1 MRRFSVSLAS
11 FISYQ
16 VVISMDSRE
25 IRQAFLDFFAAKQHA
40 IVDSS
45 SLVPDNDPTL
55 LFTNAGMV
63 QFKEALAFRENRGYT
78 RAVSCQR
85 CVRAGGKHNDLDNVG
100 YTARHHTF
108 FEMLGN
114 FSFGD
119 YFKRDAIFFAWEFL
133 TEVVKLPPERLWV
146 TVHESDDEAE
156 DIWVNEIGFDKN
168 RVTRLGD
175 DDNFWTMGDTGP
187 CGPSSE
193 IFYDHG
199 EDVPGGPPGSKDG
212 ELDRYI
218 EIWNL
223 VFTQFDKS
231 ADGTLTPLPK
241 PCVDTGMGFERLAA
255 VLQGVHNNYDIDL
268 FKALIARAGELLN
281 CKDLEN
287 DSLKVISD
295 HIRASAF
302 LIADG
307 VLPSNEGRGYVMR
320 RIIRRALR
328 QGHKLQSKGPFFHK
342 MVGEL
347 VNQMGDAYPILKST
361 QAQIEKVLLKEEE
374 QFELTLDQ
382 GMKILNE
389 AIGQLQGD
397 VIPGSV
403 VFKLYDTYGFP
414 TDLTNDI
421 AREKNLS
428 IDMDGFEVEM
438 DAQRARA
445 RAASKFGS
453 IDVDNF
459 KVDDVT
465 KFVGY
470 ESLIG
475 ESVVSH
481 LFQNEQKVDSVS
493 AGDEVVLVL
502 NATPFYAESGGQA
515 GDSGKLFSNGV
526 SIVVSD
532 TIKSSN
538 AFLHKGTVLEGTI
551 CVGDS
556 VNAEV
561 ERLQRD
567 RTRLNHSATHLLHAA
582 LRIVLG
588 DHVNQRGSLVD
599 AERMR
604 FDFSH
609 FEGVTKEE
617 LVKVELLVNEQ
628 IRGNSEIQTELMNLE
643 DAREKGAMALFGEKY
658 SEAVRVLTMGDGF
671 SIELCGGTHA
681 SRTGDI
687 GLMKITSEVGIA
699 SGVRRIEAVTGAQ
712 AFELVL
718 QQEQTLEDF
727 SGLLRSDKNGAT
739 DKLKSLI
746 EQNKK
751 LEKEVS
757 QLNMKLASGGGKD
770 LADSAVEINGV
781 KVVAQLLEGGDA
793 KTLPDAMD
801 RVKTKLQSGVVLLA
815 VINDDKVVLVAGVTK
830 DLTDKVKAGDL
841 LNYVATQVG
850 GKGGG
855 RPDMARGGGTDTK
868 ALPAAIE
875 SVQAYLEERL

>member
-1 MRRFSVSLAS
+1 VRRFSVSLAS

>member
-1 MRRFSVSLAS
+1 
-11 FISYQ
+11 
-16 VVISMDSRE
+16 MDSRE

-875 SVQAYLEERL
+875 SVQAYLEERR

>member
-1 MRRFSVSLAS
+1 M
-11 FISYQ
+11 
-16 VVISMDSRE
+16 
-25 IRQAFLDFFAAKQHA
+25 
-40 IVDSS
+40 
-45 SLVPDNDPTL
+45 
-55 LFTNAGMV
+55 
-63 QFKEALAFRENRGYT
+63 
-78 RAVSCQR
+78 
-85 CVRAGGKHNDLDNVG
+85 
-100 YTARHHTF
+100 
-108 FEMLGN
+108 
-114 FSFGD
+114 
-119 YFKRDAIFFAWEFL
+119 
-133 TEVVKLPPERLWV
+133 

>member
-538 AFLHKGTVLEGTI
+538 AFLHKGTVIEGTI

>member
-1 MRRFSVSLAS
+1 
-11 FISYQ
+11 
-16 VVISMDSRE
+16 MDSRE

-241 PCVDTGMGFERLAA
+241 PCVDTGMGFERLVA

-428 IDMDGFEVEM
+428 IDIDGFEVEM

-556 VNAEV
+556 VSAEV

-718 QQEQTLEDF
+718 QQEQTLDDF

>member
-241 PCVDTGMGFERLAA
+241 PCVDTGMGFERLVA

-428 IDMDGFEVEM
+428 IDMVGFEVEM

-617 LVKVELLVNEQ
+617 LMKVELLVNEQ

-718 QQEQTLEDF
+718 QQEQTLDDF

>member
-1 MRRFSVSLAS
+1 
-11 FISYQ
+11 
-16 VVISMDSRE
+16 MDSRE

-538 AFLHKGTVLEGTI
+538 AFLHQGTVIEGTI

>member
-1 MRRFSVSLAS
+1 
-11 FISYQ
+11 
-16 VVISMDSRE
+16 MDSRE

-199 EDVPGGPPGSKDG
+199 ADVPGGPPGSKDG

-268 FKALIARAGELLN
+268 FKALIARAGELLD
-281 CKDLEN
+281 CQDLQN
-287 DSLKVISD
+287 DSLKVIAD

-438 DAQRARA
+438 EAQRERA

-465 KFVGY
+465 TFVGY

-475 ESVVSH
+475 ESVIAH
-481 LFQNEQKVDSVS
+481 LFHNEQKVESVS

-515 GDSGKLFSNGV
+515 GDSGKLFTNGV
-526 SIVVSD
+526 SIVVND
-532 TIKSSN
+532 TIKSGD
-538 AFLHKGTVLEGTI
+538 AFLHKGTVIEGQI
-551 CVGDS
+551 SVGDS

-561 ERLQRD
+561 DRLQRD

-617 LVKVELLVNEQ
+617 LLKVELLVNEQ

-658 SEAVRVLTMGDGF
+658 SEAVRVLTMGNGF

-699 SGVRRIEAVTGAQ
+699 SGVRRIEAVTGVR
-712 AFELVL
+712 AFELVT

-727 SGLLRSDKNGAT
+727 SALLRADKNSAT
-739 DKLKSLI
+739 DKLKSLL

-801 RVKTKLQSGVVLLA
+801 RVKNKLQSGVVLLA

-868 ALPAAIE
+868 AVPAAIE

>member
-481 LFQNEQKVDSVS
+481 LFQNEQKVDAVS

-538 AFLHKGTVLEGTI
+538 AFLHKGTVIEGTI

>member
-1 MRRFSVSLAS
+1 
-11 FISYQ
+11 
-16 VVISMDSRE
+16 MDSRE

-538 AFLHKGTVLEGTI
+538 AFLHKGTVLEGTV

>member
-481 LFQNEQKVDSVS
+481 LFQNEQKVDAVS

>member
-25 IRQAFLDFFAAKQHA
+25 IRQSFLDFFAAKQHA

-241 PCVDTGMGFERLAA
+241 PCVDTGMGFERLVA

-342 MVGEL
+342 MIGEL

-538 AFLHKGTVLEGTI
+538 AFLHKGTVIEGTI

-643 DAREKGAMALFGEKY
+643 DARENGAMALFGEKY

-718 QQEQTLEDF
+718 QQEQTLDDF

>member
-156 DIWVNEIGFDKN
+156 DIWVKEIGFDKN

-241 PCVDTGMGFERLAA
+241 PCVDTGMGFERLVA

-428 IDMDGFEVEM
+428 IDIDGFEVEM

-459 KVDDVT
+459 KVADVT

-617 LVKVELLVNEQ
+617 LMKVELLVNEQ

-718 QQEQTLEDF
+718 QQEQTLDDF

>member
-1 MRRFSVSLAS
+1 M
-11 FISYQ
+11 
-16 VVISMDSRE
+16 
-25 IRQAFLDFFAAKQHA
+25 
-40 IVDSS
+40 
-45 SLVPDNDPTL
+45 
-55 LFTNAGMV
+55 
-63 QFKEALAFRENRGYT
+63 
-78 RAVSCQR
+78 
-85 CVRAGGKHNDLDNVG
+85 
-100 YTARHHTF
+100 
-108 FEMLGN
+108 
-114 FSFGD
+114 
-119 YFKRDAIFFAWEFL
+119 
-133 TEVVKLPPERLWV
+133 
-146 TVHESDDEAE
+146 
-156 DIWVNEIGFDKN
+156 
-168 RVTRLGD
+168 TRLGD

-538 AFLHKGTVLEGTI
+538 AFLHKGTVIEGTI

>member
-1 MRRFSVSLAS
+1 
-11 FISYQ
+11 
-16 VVISMDSRE
+16 
-25 IRQAFLDFFAAKQHA
+25 
-40 IVDSS
+40 
-45 SLVPDNDPTL
+45 
-55 LFTNAGMV
+55 
-63 QFKEALAFRENRGYT
+63 
-78 RAVSCQR
+78 
-85 CVRAGGKHNDLDNVG
+85 
-100 YTARHHTF
+100 
-108 FEMLGN
+108 MLGN

-538 AFLHKGTVLEGTI
+538 AFLHKGTVLEGTV

>member
-1 MRRFSVSLAS
+1 
-11 FISYQ
+11 
-16 VVISMDSRE
+16 MDSRE

-199 EDVPGGPPGSKDG
+199 ADVPGGPPGSKDG

-268 FKALIARAGELLN
+268 FKALIARAGELLD
-281 CKDLEN
+281 CQDLQN
-287 DSLKVISD
+287 DSLKVIAD

-342 MVGEL
+342 MVSEL

-438 DAQRARA
+438 EAQRERA

-465 KFVGY
+465 TFVGY

-475 ESVVSH
+475 ESVIAH
-481 LFQNEQKVDSVS
+481 LFHNEQTVESVS

-515 GDSGKLFSNGV
+515 GDSGKLFTNGV
-526 SIVVSD
+526 SIVVND
-532 TIKSSN
+532 TIKSGD
-538 AFLHKGTVLEGTI
+538 AFLHKGTVIEGQI
-551 CVGDS
+551 SVGDS

-561 ERLQRD
+561 DRLQRD

-617 LVKVELLVNEQ
+617 LLKVELLVNEQ

-658 SEAVRVLTMGDGF
+658 SEAVRVLTMGNGF

-699 SGVRRIEAVTGAQ
+699 SGVRRIEAVTGVR
-712 AFELVL
+712 AFELVT

-727 SGLLRSDKNGAT
+727 SALLRADKNSAI
-739 DKLKSLI
+739 DKLKSLL

-801 RVKTKLQSGVVLLA
+801 RVKNKLQSGVVLLA

-868 ALPAAIE
+868 AVPAAIE

>member
-1 MRRFSVSLAS
+1 
-11 FISYQ
+11 
-16 VVISMDSRE
+16 MDSRE

-302 LIADG
+302 LTADG

-481 LFQNEQKVDSVS
+481 LFQNEQKVDAVS

>member
-1 MRRFSVSLAS
+1 VRRFSVSLAS

-428 IDMDGFEVEM
+428 IDMVGFEVEM

>member
-1 MRRFSVSLAS
+1 M
-11 FISYQ
+11 
-16 VVISMDSRE
+16 
-25 IRQAFLDFFAAKQHA
+25 
-40 IVDSS
+40 
-45 SLVPDNDPTL
+45 
-55 LFTNAGMV
+55 
-63 QFKEALAFRENRGYT
+63 
-78 RAVSCQR
+78 
-85 CVRAGGKHNDLDNVG
+85 
-100 YTARHHTF
+100 
-108 FEMLGN
+108 
-114 FSFGD
+114 
-119 YFKRDAIFFAWEFL
+119 
-133 TEVVKLPPERLWV
+133 
-146 TVHESDDEAE
+146 
-156 DIWVNEIGFDKN
+156 
-168 RVTRLGD
+168 
-175 DDNFWTMGDTGP
+175 
-187 CGPSSE
+187 
-193 IFYDHG
+193 
-199 EDVPGGPPGSKDG
+199 
-212 ELDRYI
+212 
-218 EIWNL
+218 
-223 VFTQFDKS
+223 
-231 ADGTLTPLPK
+231 PK

-481 LFQNEQKVDSVS
+481 LFQNEQKVDAVS

-538 AFLHKGTVLEGTI
+538 AFLHKGTVIEGTI

-868 ALPAAIE
+868 A
-875 SVQAYLEERL
+875 

>member
-1 MRRFSVSLAS
+1 
-11 FISYQ
+11 
-16 VVISMDSRE
+16 MDSRE

-428 IDMDGFEVEM
+428 IDIDGFEVEM

-556 VNAEV
+556 VSAEV

-617 LVKVELLVNEQ
+617 LMKVELLVNEQ

-718 QQEQTLEDF
+718 QQEQTLDDF